1 MVRLTQAAACTT
13 LRGFDVPAHHITPNT
28 MNTIWQ
34 DYLIQHGAKIDSGV
48 AQDFGD
54 KSAELDAT
62 SNDTVLCD
70 LSQFGALRVSGE
82 DALTY
87 LQNLLSNDIREV
99 SKTSAQYS
107 SLNTAKGRV
116 LATMLIWREGDD
128 YLLQLPRELIAAMHK
143 KLSMYVLRAKVK
155 ISDASDEVVVL
166 GLSGSKASE
175 ILQNHFGELPQQPL
189 GTSGFE
195 HASVLKLS
203 EARFQI
209 STSPQHAPKLW
220 EALNETARPVGSPC
234 WDWLNIRAGIPTIL
248 LQTQEHFVAQMVN
261 LDLIGGISFN
271 KGCYPGQEIVART
284 HYLGKLKRRMYL
296 AHIDSNE
303 LPQPGDELYSADM
316 ENKTSGVIA
325 NASTAPGGGFDVLA
339 VIQIASHDAYPVHL
353 GSLLDARLSFQP
365 LPYPL
370 P

>member
-1 MVRLTQAAACTT
+1 
-13 LRGFDVPAHHITPNT
+13 
-28 MNTIWQ
+28 MNIIWQ
-34 DYLIQHGAKIDSGV
+34 DYLIQHGAKMDSSV

-54 KSAELDAT
+54 ISAELDTTA
-62 SNDTVLCD
+62 NNTVLCD
-70 LSQFGALRVSGE
+70 LSQFGTLRASGE
-82 DALTY
+82 DALTF

-116 LATMLIWREGDD
+116 LATMLIWQEGGD
-128 YLLQLPRELIAAMHK
+128 YLLQLPRELIAPMHK

-155 ISDASDEVVVL
+155 ITDASDEIVVL
-166 GLSGSKASE
+166 GVSGSKASE
-175 ILQNHFGELPQQPL
+175 VLQNHLGKLPQQAL
-189 GTSGFE
+189 GAAGFE
-195 HASVLKLS
+195 QASVLKID

-220 EALNETARPVGSPC
+220 EAISEKARPVGSRC
-234 WDWLNIRAGIPTIL
+234 WDWLNIKAGIPNIL
-248 LQTQEHFVAQMVN
+248 PQTQEHFVAQMVN

-284 HYLGKLKRRMYL
+284 HYLGKQKRRMYL
-296 AHIDSNE
+296 AHVDSDE
-303 LPQPGDELYSADM
+303 SPLPGDELYSADM
-316 ENKTSGVIA
+316 ENHASGVIA
-325 NASTAPGGGFDVLA
+325 NASAAPGGGFDVLA
-339 VIQIASHDAYPVHL
+339 VMQIASHDAYPVHL
-353 GSLLDARLSFQP
+353 GSLLDAKLAFEP

>member
-1 MVRLTQAAACTT
+1 
-13 LRGFDVPAHHITPNT
+13 

-34 DYLIQHGAKIDSGV
+34 DYLIQHGAKMESGV
-48 AQDFGD
+48 AHDFGD
-54 KSAELDAT
+54 KSSELDAT
-62 SNDTVLCD
+62 AKDTVLCD
-70 LSQFGALRVSGE
+70 LSQFGTLRVSSE
-82 DALTY
+82 DAQTF

-116 LATMLIWREGDD
+116 LASMLIWGEGDD
-128 YLLQLPRELIAAMHK
+128 YLLQLPRELIAPMHK
-143 KLSMYVLRAKVK
+143 KLSMYVLRSKVK
-155 ISDASDEVVVL
+155 ISDASDEIIAL

-189 GTSGFE
+189 STLEFE
-195 HASVLKLS
+195 QASVLKLDKT
-203 EARFQI
+203 RFQI
-209 STSPQHAPKLW
+209 SASPQYALKLW
-220 EALNETARPVGSPC
+220 AALSEKARPVGSPC

-248 LQTQEHFVAQMVN
+248 PQTQEHFVAQMIN
-261 LDLIGGISFN
+261 LDLIGAISFT

-296 AHIDSNE
+296 AHIDSHK

-316 ENKTSGVIA
+316 ENQASGVIT
-325 NASTAPGGGFDVLA
+325 NISTSPGGGFDVLA
-339 VIQIASHDAYPVHL
+339 VIQIASHDGYSVHL
-353 GSLLDARLSFQP
+353 GSLLDTRLSFQP
-365 LPYPL
+365 LPYLL